1 MIIKELRA
9 QTGLSQSAFA
19 KKYNI
24 PLRTLQ
30 QWEQGRSAPPAY
42 VVGMLQDRV
51 QRPEGGANDYA
62 VQRSEGGANDYVV
75 QRPDAGANDY
85 VAALRLKEKQNWKSL
100 SDLYFKNIER
110 IHPLQRQKVAAV
122 LSEIEHNQAVKK
134 VYVFGSSVNNSCHVG
149 SDLDLYFEMSA
160 NENPIKNSYPF
171 EIDALNNFNVDAR
184 LLGEIMKKGVVVYG

>member
-30 QWEQGRSAPPAY
+30 QWEQGRSTPPAY
-42 VVGMLQDRV
+42 VVGMLQDR
-51 QRPEGGANDYA
+51 
-62 VQRSEGGANDYVV
+62 V

-134 VYVFGSSVNNSCHVG
+134 VYVFGSSVSNSCHVG